1 MAKKNILD
9 FLSKT
14 RIRRLYQ
21 DLSTLE
27 EMTRG
32 DYEGFSSKFNE
43 CKGLIYILIMN
54 ETSRRKA
61 EQ

>member
-9 FLSKT
+9 FLTKT
-14 RIRRLYQ
+14 RVRRLYQ
-21 DLSTLE
+21 DLSALE
-27 EMTRG
+27 DMTKG

-54 ETSRRKA
+54 EATRSKRVK
-61 EQ
+61 

>member
-1 MAKKNILD
+1 MAKKDILD

-14 RIRRLYQ
+14 RVRRLYQ

-27 EMTRG
+27 EMTQN

-43 CKGLIYILIMN
+43 CKKLIYILIMN
-54 ETSRRKA
+54 ENSRRKV